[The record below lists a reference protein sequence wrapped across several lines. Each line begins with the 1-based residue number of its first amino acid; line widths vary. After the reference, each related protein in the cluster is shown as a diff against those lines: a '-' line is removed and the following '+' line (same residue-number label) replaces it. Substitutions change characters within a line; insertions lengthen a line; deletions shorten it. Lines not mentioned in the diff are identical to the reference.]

1 MIGALCIAT
10 PAAGCDRLT
19 EPPKHRGELGAMS
32 KDEIQRQ
39 VDSVRARRSELENH
53 IIDEYRAGYIGRRE
67 FIRRGTVVG
76 MSLPLVGFLASACG
90 SGDKD
95 SGSGGTPATQE
106 DVKVTPGG
114 TFRSGLQLPGSDLDP
129 VIVNNQGALGTLG
142 QSGEFLIYSDQHLT
156 PVPRLAESW
165 KSNADGSQWTF
176 KIRQGVKF
184 HNGDPMTT
192 EDVAATFNL
201 HADPDAGSNALSA
214 FTGVLSKGGAQA
226 VDDTTVVFELDAPN
240 GNFPFTA
247 SSDNYNLI
255 ILPKGFDPESW
266 SKTFMGTGP
275 WKLEKYTPNVGVTY
289 TKNPDYWDKSRQPLP
304 DRNEIKYY
312 EQEDAAILGM
322 QGGEVDLLAQFS
334 AVNGKALL
342 TDPNINVIE
351 LRAAQHR
358 QLHMRTDKEPFN
370 DKRVR
375 QAVALLLNRDNIVKG
390 LLEEKADYGNDS
402 PMAPVYKTTDK
413 SVHQRKQD
421 VEKAKALL
429 AEAGKENFSVEL
441 RTWRVFEVP
450 QYAALIQ
457 NDLKAAGINVKL
469 NITDA
474 ATYYGDAVY
483 GKSPWLDSTFGIT
496 EYGHRGVPNVF
507 LDAPLKSDGTWNSAH
522 FKNKDYDKLV
532 NEYVAAIDLQSQRT
546 AAKKIQEMLLDEVP
560 IVFAYFYFYLTATK
574 PDIAGVDVSAMGHV
588 DVSQAGTKT

>member
-1 MIGALCIAT
+1 L
-10 PAAGCDRLT
+10 
-19 EPPKHRGELGAMS
+19 S
-32 KDEIQRQ
+32 KDEIQRN
-39 VDSVRARRSELENH
+39 VDAVRAQRSELENH
-53 IIDEYRAGYIGRRE
+53 VIDEYRAGYIGRRE
-67 FIRRGTVVG
+67 FMRRGAVVG
-76 MSLPLVGFLASACG
+76 MSLPLLSFLATACG
-90 SGDKD
+90 SEDKD
-95 SGSGGTPATQE
+95 SGNGGTPATQE
-106 DVKVTPGG
+106 DVNVKPGG
-114 TFRSGLQLPGSDLDP
+114 VFRSGLQLPGSELDP
-129 VIVNNQGALGTLG
+129 LKVNNQGALGTLG
-142 QSGEFLIYSDQHLT
+142 QSGEFLIYSDRDLT

-165 KSNADGSQWTF
+165 KPNADGSQWTF

-184 HNGDPMTT
+184 QNGDPMTT
-192 EDVAATFNL
+192 EDIAATFNL
-201 HADPDAGSNALSA
+201 HADPENGSNALSA

-226 VDDTTVVFELDAPN
+226 RDESTVVFELDAPN
-240 GNFPFTA
+240 GNFPFTT

-275 WKLEKYTPNVGVTY
+275 WKLEKYRPNVGVTY
-289 TKNPDYWDKSRQPLP
+289 TKNPDYWDKTRQPLP

-312 EQEDAAILGM
+312 EAEDAAILGI
-322 QGGEVDLLAQFS
+322 QGGEIDLLAQFS

-342 TDPNINVIE
+342 TDPNISVIE

-375 QAVALLLNRDNIVKG
+375 QAVALLINRDNVVKG
-390 LLEEKADYGNDS
+390 LLEGKADYGNDS
-402 PMAPVYKTTDK
+402 PFAPVYKSTDK
-413 SVHQRKQD
+413 SVPQRKQD

-429 AEAGKENFSVEL
+429 AEAGKENFSTEL

-457 NDLKAAGINVKL
+457 NDLKQAGINVKL

-474 ATYYGDAVY
+474 ATYYGEAVY
-483 GKSPWLDSTFGIT
+483 GESPWLDSTFGIT
-496 EYGHRGVPNVF
+496 EYGHRGAPNVY
-507 LDAPLKSDGTWNSAH
+507 LGAPLKSDGTWNSAH
-522 FKNKDYDKLV
+522 FKNKEYDQLV
-532 NEYVAAIDLQSQRT
+532 ADYVAALDLQAQRA

-574 PDIAGVDVSAMGHV
+574 PTVGGMAVSAMGQV
-588 DVSQAGTKT
+588 DVSQAGQRA